1 MCGLSQPLQ
10 GDQLDHN
17 EALRF
22 IDECEQSNVHILGA
36 EWFRIGDDYIS
47 PIDSADWSELADEPP
62 EQSWRAARAL
72 LSEGIPD
79 GGTHVEIVYEPSDL
93 GTKAL
98 LVGLPVRMLWWLNRQ
113 RHELDM
119 RRGVYD
125 SVPVALDHAAA
136 LRFIDECEARNVR
149 ILCVNWRRDDD
160 QGSHVI
166 ESEGLQDLVKDP
178 PEKSWIAARAFLNEG
193 IPDDDEPGELILWE
207 RYTPLRE
214 GIPDGATYV
223 VVDVQKDG
231 LLRRLLR
238 RQSLAPAIASNPWLG
253 PASHERDLK

>member
-1 MCGLSQPLQ
+1 VCGLAQPLQ
-10 GDQLDHN
+10 GDQLDHT
-17 EALRF
+17 EALCF
-22 IDECEQSNVHILGA
+22 IDECEQRKVRILGV

-47 PIDSADWSELADEPP
+47 PIDWTDWSELADEPP
-62 EQSWRAARAL
+62 EESWRAARAL
-72 LSEGIPD
+72 LREGIPD
-79 GGTHVEIVYEPSDL
+79 GGTHVEIVYDPPDL

-113 RHELDM
+113 RHALDM
-119 RRGVYD
+119 RRGLYD

-149 ILCVNWRRDDD
+149 ILGVNWRRDDD
-160 QGSHVI
+160 QGSHEI
-166 ESEGLQDLVKDP
+166 ASEGLQYLVKDQ

-207 RYTPLRE
+207 SSTPQRE
-214 GIPDGATYV
+214 GIRDGATYV

-238 RQSLAPAIASNPWLG
+238 R
-253 PASHERDLK
+253 